1 MEEEEP
7 MKTWIITL
15 PFLCATT
22 VAMAQGADQPAAVTA
37 QNEPVVVPAEI
48 LTPAE
53 PAAVEAAPDAVE
65 AAPAVA
71 PKANAP
77 MKRKAAAKR
86 RTSKRGSKTLP
97 TGDMRHCLDM
107 KTSQEII
114 RCSETRR
121 KK

>member
-1 MEEEEP
+1 

-15 PFLCATT
+15 PFLCATA
-22 VAMAQGADQPAAVTA
+22 VATAQGADQPATVAA
-37 QNEPVVVPAEI
+37 ANEPVVVPAEI

-53 PAAVEAAPDAVE
+53 PAAVEAAP
-65 AAPAVA
+65 AVA
-71 PKANAP
+71 PEAKAP